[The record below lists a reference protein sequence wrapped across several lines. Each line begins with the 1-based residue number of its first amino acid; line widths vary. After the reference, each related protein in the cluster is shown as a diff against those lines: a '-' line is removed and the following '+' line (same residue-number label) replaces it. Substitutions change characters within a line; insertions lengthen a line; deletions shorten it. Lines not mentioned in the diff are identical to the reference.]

1 MVQND
6 MYVVMYKILSY
17 IYGFMKRGVGPSG
30 EEWDCDALGV
40 PYPYWFR
47 IVSELVGNGYLG
59 GVEVRTSKM
68 GAVISTR
75 DPYVTMQGVA
85 LMEENSMM
93 SKALAF
99 LREIKPT
106 VPMI

>member
-1 MVQND
+1 MAQND

-17 IYGFMKRGVGPSG
+17 IYGCMKRGETPSD
-30 EEWDCDALGV
+30 EEWGHEALGI

-59 GVEVRTSKM
+59 GVEMRQSKM
-68 GAVISTR
+68 GAVISTS

-85 LMEENSMM
+85 FMEENSMM

-99 LREIKPT
+99 LREIKST